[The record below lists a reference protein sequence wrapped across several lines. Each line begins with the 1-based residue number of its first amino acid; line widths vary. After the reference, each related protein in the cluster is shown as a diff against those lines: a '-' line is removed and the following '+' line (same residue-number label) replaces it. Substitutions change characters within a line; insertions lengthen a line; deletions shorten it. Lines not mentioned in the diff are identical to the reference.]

1 MKRKKKIVGIC
12 LIALVTFGIVGAKV
26 RSNACG
32 VGEEQTGIID
42 TAPVITQTPTQT
54 PEQVVTKTPEQV
66 AKKTPEQVATKT
78 PEQVAT
84 QTPEQVATQT
94 PEQVATKTPE
104 QVATQTPV
112 QVATQTPT
120 YGENEQ
126 EQVEVTTELE
136 PTCAVEQQEKNDE
149 PEVTP
154 TVKDKKDLDSSPKTA
169 DSSNIYFAI
178 IALVVSGIIVVGI
191 YCKKKMKRY

>member
-66 AKKTPEQVATKT
+66 ATK
-78 PEQVAT
+78 
-84 QTPEQVATQT
+84 T

>member
-66 AKKTPEQVATKT
+66 A
-78 PEQVAT
+78 
-84 QTPEQVATQT
+84 
-94 PEQVATKTPE
+94 TKTPE

-154 TVKDKKDLDSSPKTA
+154 TVEDKKDLDSSPKTA

>member
-42 TAPVITQTPTQT
+42 TAPVITQTP
-54 PEQVVTKTPEQV
+54 
-66 AKKTPEQVATKT
+66 
-78 PEQVAT
+78 
-84 QTPEQVATQT
+84 TQT

-154 TVKDKKDLDSSPKTA
+154 TVEDKKDLDSSPKTA
-169 DSSNIYFAI
+169 DSSNIYFVI

>member
-1 MKRKKKIVGIC
+1 M
-12 LIALVTFGIVGAKV
+12 IALVTFGIVGAKV

-42 TAPVITQTPTQT
+42 TAPVITQTPTQ
-54 PEQVVTKTPEQV
+54 
-66 AKKTPEQVATKT
+66 
-78 PEQVAT
+78 
-84 QTPEQVATQT
+84 
-94 PEQVATKTPE
+94 TPE

-154 TVKDKKDLDSSPKTA
+154 TVEDKKDLDSSPKTA

>member
-1 MKRKKKIVGIC
+1 M
-12 LIALVTFGIVGAKV
+12 IALVTFGIVGAKV

-42 TAPVITQTPTQT
+42 TAPVITQTP
-54 PEQVVTKTPEQV
+54 
-66 AKKTPEQVATKT
+66 
-78 PEQVAT
+78 
-84 QTPEQVATQT
+84 TQT

-136 PTCAVEQQEKNDE
+136 PTCAVE
-149 PEVTP
+149 
-154 TVKDKKDLDSSPKTA
+154 
-169 DSSNIYFAI
+169 
-178 IALVVSGIIVVGI
+178 
-191 YCKKKMKRY
+191 

>member
-54 PEQVVTKTPEQV
+54 PEQVVTK
-66 AKKTPEQVATKT
+66 
-78 PEQVAT
+78 
-84 QTPEQVATQT
+84 T